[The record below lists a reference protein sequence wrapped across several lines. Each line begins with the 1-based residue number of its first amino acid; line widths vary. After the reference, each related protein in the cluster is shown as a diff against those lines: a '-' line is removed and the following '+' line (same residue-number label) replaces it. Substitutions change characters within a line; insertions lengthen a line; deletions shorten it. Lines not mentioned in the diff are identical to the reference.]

1 VSQALVTKA
10 IRHSK
15 HSKLASLLILED
27 IFKEVLLNFVT
38 RLLLAKDNL
47 SCVFN
52 IVLVIVNYFLKIA
65 IYIPTLK
72 T

>member
-1 VSQALVTKA
+1 RSKAL
-10 IRHSK
+10 RYSK

-47 SCVFN
+47 GCVFN
-52 IVLVIVNYFLKIA
+52 IVLVIVNRFLKIA
-65 IYIPTLK
+65 IYIPALK
-72 T
+72 I